1 MINREITYKRDMG
14 ISYMIIPA
22 MPEISFDEKCM
33 LRKTVE
39 GTLPMEKCYVSSV
52 GQYWYNISGKQA
64 LDAYCRMHSVGKDI
78 FFRIILRL
86 CQLIERLEWRLID
99 INCLVLDPELI
110 FINMYEEEVYF
121 IMYPHHKDGLSQ
133 ELQQLLEYL
142 LARIDHKE
150 EEAVRCAYQLYE
162 MVLSESVSIE
172 DIKRVVVKSQKVCT
186 DIIPTQEPQK
196 EEEKEPIAHEDA
208 TVYQKIL
215 EKARGKVQPYYDEV
229 RKRISCL
236 FPKEAPEPVIVY
248 PEEEIIEEEAVHPTV
263 CLASDKKD
271 IGELHSDHRNVF
283 GDYQLDKDSYL
294 IGKSAKVDVKLDK
307 DTASQLHA
315 RIEHQ
320 DGIYYIEDLNSTN
333 GTYVNEE
340 LLSYK
345 TRRALQ
351 SGDSVRF
358 GDVRFHFYQ

>member
-14 ISYMIIPA
+14 ISYMVIPA
-22 MPEISFDEKCM
+22 MPEISFDEKRI
-33 LRKTVE
+33 LRETVE
-39 GTLPMEKCYVSSV
+39 GTLPMEKCYVSSA

-64 LDAYCRMHSVGKDI
+64 LDAYCRIHSVGKDV
-78 FFRIILRL
+78 FFRLILRL
-86 CQLIERLEWRLID
+86 CQVIEKLEWRLID
-99 INCLVLDPELI
+99 INCLVLDPEFI
-110 FINMYEEEVYF
+110 FMNAYEEEVYF
-121 IMYPHHKDGLSQ
+121 IMYPHHKDGVGQ

-142 LARIDHKE
+142 LTRIDHKE

-172 DIKRVVVKSQKVCT
+172 DIKRILLKSQKVCT
-186 DIIPTQEPQK
+186 DTVPMQESPK
-196 EEEKEPIAHEDA
+196 ELEKAPIMNENV

-215 EKARGKVQPYYDEV
+215 ERARGKVRPYYDEII
-229 RKRISCL
+229 KQISRF
-236 FPKEAPEPVIVY
+236 FPKEVVEPVVVY
-248 PEEEIIEEEAVHPTV
+248 PEEDVIEEEVIHPTV
-263 CLASDKKD
+263 CLTSDKRG
-271 IGELHSDHRNVF
+271 IGELHSDNRNAF
-283 GDYQLDKDSYL
+283 SDYKLEKDSYL
-294 IGKSAKVDVKLDK
+294 IGKSAKVDVQIDK
-307 DTASQLHA
+307 DTVSHLHA

-320 DGIYYIEDLNSTN
+320 DGTYYIEDLNSTN

-345 TRRALQ
+345 TRRPLQ